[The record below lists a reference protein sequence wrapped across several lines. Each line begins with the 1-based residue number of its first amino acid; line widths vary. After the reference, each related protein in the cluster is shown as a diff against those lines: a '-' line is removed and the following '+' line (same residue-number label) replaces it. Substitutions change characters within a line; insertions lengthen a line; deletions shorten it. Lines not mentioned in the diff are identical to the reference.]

1 MPNREYHKAISKI
14 FVGEDGDKIHEFM
27 DMPSKWLGKHHRNY
41 FHDRA
46 TVLALALLKGGKA
59 AQHAALHIFTDKAV
73 SEADKQIKK
82 AVRTGL
88 KSFMKKIQQFR
99 ER

>member
-1 MPNREYHKAISKI
+1 MPNREEHKAISKI

-27 DMPSKWLGKHHRNY
+27 DMPSKWMGKYHRNY
-41 FHDRA
+41 FHDIG
-46 TVLALALLKGGKA
+46 TVLALGLTKGQKA
-59 AQHAALHIFTDKAV
+59 AQHAALHILTDKVV
-73 SEADKQIKK
+73 SEADKQMKK